1 MCAQNTEG
9 LSQQERSQVRHRRSP
24 SMEDYLEAIRT
35 LSDEH
40 GSVRVTHL
48 SEVLHVS
55 KPSVTAAVS
64 RLSSQGLVLHE
75 RYGTIELTHHGKA
88 VADDV
93 WKRHEALWAF
103 LTEILGVSEETAE
116 TDACRLE
123 HHLSPDTS
131 RRLTGFV
138 EAVLRRAEGRPAWL
152 DRLSRELSADDGQ
165 EES

>member
-1 MCAQNTEG
+1 MCAQSREG
-9 LSQQERSQVRHRRSP
+9 QTQQERSQVRSHRSP

-35 LSDEH
+35 LSDNH

-64 RLSSQGLVLHE
+64 RLSSEGLVLHE
-75 RYGTIELTHHGKA
+75 RYGAIELTRRGKA

-93 WKRHEALWAF
+93 CKRHEALWVF

-131 RRLTGFV
+131 RRLAGFV

-152 DRLSRELSADDGQ
+152 DRLSLELSADDGQ

>member
-1 MCAQNTEG
+1 
-9 LSQQERSQVRHRRSP
+9 
-24 SMEDYLEAIRT
+24 MEDYLEAIRT
-35 LSDEH
+35 LSGER

-48 SEVLHVS
+48 SEVLNVS

-64 RLSSQGLVLHE
+64 RLSSEGLVLHE
-75 RYGTIELTHHGKA
+75 RYGAIELTLRGKA

-131 RRLTGFV
+131 RRLAGFV
-138 EAVLRRAEGRPAWL
+138 EAVLRRAEGRPDWL
-152 DRLSRELSADDGQ
+152 DRVSRELSAGDGQ

>member
-1 MCAQNTEG
+1 
-9 LSQQERSQVRHRRSP
+9 
-24 SMEDYLEAIRT
+24 MEDYLEAIRT

-40 GSVRVTHL
+40 GLVRVTHL

-64 RLSSQGLVLHE
+64 RLSSEGLVLHE
-75 RYGTIELTHHGKA
+75 RYGAIELTRRGKE

-131 RRLTGFV
+131 RRLARFV

-152 DRLSRELSADDGQ
+152 DRLSRDLSADDAQ
-165 EES
+165 EED